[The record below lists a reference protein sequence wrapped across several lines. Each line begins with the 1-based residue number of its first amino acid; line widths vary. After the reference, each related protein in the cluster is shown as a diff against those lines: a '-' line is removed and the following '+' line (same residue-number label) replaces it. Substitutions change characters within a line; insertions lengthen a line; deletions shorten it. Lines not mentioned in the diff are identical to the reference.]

1 MANYLHTVQGLLAGD
16 FPWSLTAVS
25 TSTDSESSVQTTW
38 DAAVLSLWNLA
49 GLQTYIPPTTSLTE
63 TSTSTAS
70 PTFRQTTKTI
80 STHSISGGSSDPA
93 LPFNTCEIITW
104 RSAFSTRWG
113 RGRWFFPGLSY
124 NALAADGYTM
134 LAAAQTELKDGMNA
148 FFTALGSAVQL
159 QILHRKA
166 ALDGATT
173 AFSLSPIVAADI
185 PDSFAVQRRRADKRV
200 PTRVSVT
207 V

>member
-1 MANYLHTVQGLLAGD
+1 MTYYLNTIQGLLAD
-16 FPWSLTAVS
+16 SFPWSMTMTTES
-25 TSTDSESSVQTTW
+25 SDSESAVQTTW
-38 DAAVLSLWNLA
+38 DAAVLAMWNLA
-49 GLQTYIPPTTSLTE
+49 GLQTYLPPTTYLTQ

-70 PTFRQTTKTI
+70 ATFRQTTKTV
-80 STHSISGGSSDPA
+80 SNHNISGGSSDPA
-93 LPFNTCEIITW
+93 LPFRTCEIITF
-104 RSAFSTRWG
+104 RSLFATKWG

-134 LAAAQTELKDGMNA
+134 LAAAQTELVDALNA
-148 FFTALGSAVQL
+148 FFSGLGGTVQP

-173 AFSLSPIVAADI
+173 PYSVSPITAADI
-185 PDSFAVQRRRADKRV
+185 PDSFASQRRRADKRV
-200 PTRVSVT
+200 PVRSTVT